1 MENYHKIDTNA
12 MAAKI
17 KASRVAKNMT
27 QAELADEMGVSFQSV
42 SNWERGYSR
51 PDIAKLRELC
61 RVLGISVDELL
72 GGERETAPRA
82 SVGHRKRKHA
92 RPHRAGKKTP

>member
-17 KASRVAKNMT
+17 KALRVAKNMT

-42 SNWERGYSR
+42 SNWERGVST
-51 PDIAKLRELC
+51 
-61 RVLGISVDELL
+61 SF
-72 GGERETAPRA
+72 
-82 SVGHRKRKHA
+82 
-92 RPHRAGKKTP
+92 